1 MKNLNSKSLYLLF
14 LIFYSVGVLY
24 WVISNESFYGIRF
37 LSIWSIVMIWIVNL
51 NSIFLNYKVNFF
63 KKINSSV
70 EIEFKFFLIVFFLAP
85 LITGLPEKISI
96 LFFYNI
102 EEGYRESETHKVEVA
117 GYFKTGT
124 SKQGGDT
131 WAYAEDREDK
141 RINYV
146 MVCNLISRVKCDL
159 GGLKGEEAIVK
170 LKQENSYPLKNM
182 SVVYRFE
189 SKNLNIGENELIELY
204 KENKKII
211 LYFLFFIYIPSIC
224 FSFLILKKL

>member
-24 WVISNESFYGIRF
+24 WVISNKNFYGIRF
-37 LSIWSIVMIWIVNL
+37 LSIWSIVMIWIVNF
-51 NSIFLNYKVNFF
+51 NSIFLSYKVNFF

-70 EIEFKFFLIVFFLAP
+70 EIKIKFFLMVFFLAP
-85 LITGLPEKISI
+85 LVTGLPEKISI

-131 WAYAEDREDK
+131 WAYAEDRENK

-159 GGLKGEEAIVK
+159 GGLKGEKAIVK

-189 SKNLNIGENELIELY
+189 SKNLNMGENELIELY
-204 KENKKII
+204 KENKK
-211 LYFLFFIYIPSIC
+211 LGLF
-224 FSFLILKKL
+224 